1 MASTVETQTVL
12 DGTLRRVVQS
22 AEFQSV
28 LDQIRRGARVV
39 SISGLVPASGRA
51 LVLAALQR
59 ETGKQFALVV
69 PAQRDLEN
77 WQRDIEFWYCAL
89 RGVTQCEDSVAIL
102 PASES
107 DPYAGGSPHAD
118 TLERRALALWRLA
131 RRRESG
137 TGISPVGHA
146 QDARATDF
154 VLLTSRAMARRM
166 VAPHEI
172 VKAGA
177 VLRRDEDFAPEELVD
192 KLIAAG
198 YVRED
203 PVAAV
208 GEFSMRGGILDVWPP
223 GRDAPVR
230 IEFFGDTVDSIREFD
245 PETQLSTTQLN
256 EVEIAPMRE
265 LIVRAADFR
274 EWASDARVR
283 WRDERFARSL
293 RDRTVYADE
302 GETFPGWEWLISLG
316 RENKSCAF
324 DYLKDAVLVIDEP
337 VAVENFLSSAFQTLA
352 DRFTETDAADDLGL
366 RPEELYLTAEELRE
380 LIDVLQRVELRA
392 LGRTTAKLDQELA
405 LDAEPPKISV
415 GKERATKRPLFLF
428 VSEPGA
434 VAMGSNSSFG
444 SHDPVATAR
453 GSDTEIDWRAQS
465 VMRYHGRLAD
475 LARDVID
482 RHRNSAST
490 TLFVMPSRGVA
501 ERVTEILREY
511 EVNARLTSFEDISES
526 ASVDAV
532 VTFGKLSGGFEL
544 VSTRASG
551 VLGTHA
557 SGMPRFVEEHAG
569 GVRTSLVVQVEA
581 DLFDEAAE
589 PAIERRSAA
598 IKREKKRRARAA
610 AFLSDF
616 RDLKVN
622 DFVVHIDHGI
632 ARFGGL
638 VTLNLGPTQTSD
650 KLKLVEH
657 PRGEFMLLYYADDAK
672 LYVPV
677 ERLDLVQRY
686 SSAEG
691 HQPTLDK
698 LGGIGW
704 LKTKA
709 KAKRAMRDM
718 ADELLR
724 LYAERKLVQGHA
736 FPPDA
741 PWQRE
746 FEEGFE
752 YTLTPDQETA
762 IEDVKNDMETATPM
776 DRLLCGDVGYGKTE
790 VAMRAA
796 FKAIMDGKQTAVL
809 TPTTVLAYQH
819 FETFRKRFATFPVKV
834 ELLSRFRSSKEQ
846 KDIVKRVEGGEV
858 DVVIGTHRMLSK
870 DVSFKDLGLVVVDEE
885 QRFGVAHKE
894 RLKQLKKRVDV
905 LTLSAT
911 PIPRT
916 LNMSLSGLRDMS
928 LIETPPSDRLAI
940 QTQVAQSSD
949 AVIKSA
955 IELELS
961 RGGQVFFIH
970 NRVES
975 IETIAALVQRL
986 VPQARI
992 AVGHGKMNEKEME
1005 RVMLDFI
1012 DYKYDVL
1019 VATTIIENGIDIP
1032 RANTIIINRADTYG
1046 LSQLYQLRGRV
1057 GRSNRR
1063 AYAYLLIPA
1072 EQELSPIARRRL
1084 AAIREFSELG
1094 AGFRIAALDLELRG
1108 AGNLL
1113 GGQQSGHMD
1122 ALGFDLYTQML
1133 ERTVSELRG
1142 EQVEDETTVTINLG
1156 VDVAIPETYISDMG
1170 QRLRT
1175 YKRVASARDEDALS
1189 AIRTETEDRYGRIPE
1204 SVDNLFA
1211 YARLRQT
1218 AEDLGVIS
1226 IDRAH
1231 GGIAIKLSEKARVAP
1246 EKLMEIVRVRE
1257 GATFA
1262 PSGVLRLEL
1271 SEDERDQVL
1280 AVARR
1285 VLLQIRSDG

>member
-1 MASTVETQTVL
+1 MTAIAENISALQSLLTGVL
-12 DGTLRRVVQS
+12 ES
-22 AEFQSV
+22 AEFRRV
-28 LDQIRRGARVV
+28 LDQIQRGARVV
-39 SISGLVPASGRA
+39 SISGLVASPARA

-77 WQRDIEFWYCAL
+77 WERDVSFWYSSL
-89 RGVTQCEDSVAIL
+89 RGAKASGEAIAVL
-102 PASES
+102 PAAES
-107 DPYAGGSPHAD
+107 DPYAGGSPHAE

-131 RRRESG
+131 QHRPDLV
-137 TGISPVGHA
+137 I
-146 QDARATDF
+146 
-154 VLLTSRAMARRM
+154 LTSRALARRTI
-166 VAPHEI
+166 APDEI
-172 VKAGA
+172 AKAGA
-177 VLRRDEDFAPEELVD
+177 MLRRDEDTAPEELVE
-192 KLIAAG
+192 KLFAAG

-203 PVAAV
+203 PVGAV

-223 GRDAPVR
+223 GHSAPAR

-245 PETQLSTTQLN
+245 PETQLSTTQLPQI
-256 EVEIAPMRE
+256 EIAPMRE
-265 LIVRAADFR
+265 VIVTARDFR
-274 EWASDARVR
+274 EWASHARMR

-293 RDRTVYADE
+293 RDRTVFADE
-302 GETFPGWEWLISLG
+302 GEEFPGWEWLISLI
-316 RENKSCAF
+316 REQHATVF
-324 DYLKDAVLVIDEP
+324 DYMKDAVLVIDEP
-337 VAVENFLSSAFQTLA
+337 VAVEEFLATAFQTVEQ
-352 DRFTETDAADDLGL
+352 RFAETDAADDLGL
-366 RPEELYLTAEELRE
+366 RPDELYLTADELRSQ
-380 LIDVLQRVELRA
+380 IDRRQRAEMRA
-392 LGRTTAKLDQELA
+392 LGRTTTKFDQEIA

-415 GKERATKRPLFLF
+415 GKERAKKQPLFLF
-428 VSEPGA
+428 PHENLSLRLDAGLVPPGRTSA
-434 VAMGSNSSFG
+434 SSKRNG
-444 SHDPVATAR
+444 
-453 GSDTEIDWRAQS
+453 GELGEIEWKAQS
-465 VMRYHGRLAD
+465 VMRYHGRLPD

-482 RHRNSAST
+482 RRANFKAT

-501 ERVTEILREY
+501 ERVAEILRDY
-511 EVNARLTSFEDISES
+511 EVNARLTAFEDTSES
-526 ASVDAV
+526 PAVDAV
-532 VTFGKLSGGFEL
+532 VTFGKLSNGFEL
-544 VSTRASG
+544 PSARLIV
-551 VLGTHA
+551 H
-557 SGMPRFVEEHAG
+557 
-569 GVRTSLVVQVEA
+569 VEA

-589 PAIERRSAA
+589 PALERRVTA

-616 RDLKVN
+616 RDLKV
-622 DFVVHIDHGI
+622 DDYVVHIDHGI

-638 VTLNLGPTQTSD
+638 VTLDLGPAQPSPAIAAP
-650 KLKLVEH
+650 K
-657 PRGEFMLLYYADDAK
+657 RGEFMLLYYADDAK

-704 LKTKA
+704 QKTKA

-724 LYAERKLVQGHA
+724 LYAERKLVQGHS
-736 FPPDA
+736 FPQDA

-752 YTLTPDQETA
+752 YALTPDQETA
-762 IEDVKNDMETATPM
+762 IEDVKTDMQTPTPM

-796 FKAIMDGKQTAVL
+796 FKAVMDGKQAAVL

-819 FETFRKRFATFPVKV
+819 FETFRQRFAPFPVKI
-834 ELLSRFRSSKEQ
+834 ELLSRFRSTKEQ
-846 KDIVKRVEGGEV
+846 KDVVKRVEGGEV

-870 DVSFKDLGLVVVDEE
+870 DVSFRDLGLVVVDEE

-940 QTQVAQSSD
+940 QTQVVQSSD
-949 AVIKSA
+949 VVIKSA
-955 IELELS
+955 IELELA
-961 RGGQVFFIH
+961 RGGQIFFIH

-975 IETIAALVQRL
+975 IETIAALVKRL

-1012 DYKYDVL
+1012 AYKYDVL

-1032 RANTIIINRADTYG
+1032 RANTIIINRADNYG

-1084 AAIREFSELG
+1084 AAIREFSDLG

-1108 AGNLL
+1108 AGNML
-1113 GGQQSGHMD
+1113 GGEQSGHMD
-1122 ALGFDLYTQML
+1122 APGFDLYTQML
-1133 ERTVSELRG
+1133 ERTVAELRG
-1142 EQVEDETTVTINLG
+1142 EQVEDEPTVSINLG
-1156 VDVAIPETYISDMG
+1156 ADVAIPESYIADMG

-1175 YKRVASARDEDALS
+1175 YKRVSSARDEEALA
-1189 AIRTETEDRYGRIPE
+1189 AIRAETEDRYGRIPE
-1204 SVDNLFA
+1204 PVENLFD

-1218 AEDLGVIS
+1218 AEIVGIVS
-1226 IDRAH
+1226 IDRIRE
-1231 GGIAIKLSEKARVAP
+1231 GIAIKLAEKARVAP
-1246 EKLMEIVRVRE
+1246 EKLMELIRARE
-1257 GATFA
+1257 GASFA

-1271 SEDERDQVL
+1271 SDDEKDHVL
-1280 AVARR
+1280 KVARR
-1285 VLLQIRSDG
+1285 VLLQVRADG

>member
-1 MASTVETQTVL
+1 MTTGLTTSSTLQATLQPVL
-12 DGTLRRVVQS
+12 DST
-22 AEFQSV
+22 EFRTV
-28 LDQIRRGARVV
+28 LDQIRRGARVM
-39 SISGLVPASGRA
+39 SISGLVAAPARA

-59 ETGKQFALVV
+59 ETAKQFALVV

-77 WQRDIEFWYCAL
+77 WQRDIDFWYCAL
-89 RGVTQCEDSVAIL
+89 RGVSRCEDSVAIL

-131 RRRESG
+131 R
-137 TGISPVGHA
+137 TQPH
-146 QDARATDF
+146 F
-154 VLLTSRAMARRM
+154 VLLTARAMARRM
-166 VAPHEI
+166 VIPDEI

-177 VLRRDEDFAPEELVD
+177 LLRRDEDFAPEELVD

-208 GEFSMRGGILDVWPP
+208 GELSMRGGILDVWPP

-230 IEFFGDTVDSIREFD
+230 IEFFGDTVDSLREFD
-245 PETQLSTTQLN
+245 PETQLSTTQLQQ
-256 EVEIAPMRE
+256 VEIAPMRE

-274 EWASDARVR
+274 EWASHARMR
-283 WRDERFARSL
+283 WGAERFMRSL

-302 GETFPGWEWLISLG
+302 GEAFPGWEWLISLG
-316 RENKSCAF
+316 RENTACAF
-324 DYLKDAVLVIDEP
+324 DYLRDAVLVIDEP
-337 VAVENFLSSAFQTLA
+337 VGVENYLSSAFQTLT
-352 DRFTETDAADDLGL
+352 DRFAENDAADDLGL
-366 RPEELYLTAEELRE
+366 RPEELYLTAEELRAR
-380 LIDVLQRVELRA
+380 IDALQRVELRA
-392 LGRTTAKLDQELA
+392 LGRTMAKLDQEFA
-405 LDAEPPKISV
+405 LDAEAPKLSV
-415 GKERATKRPLFLF
+415 GKERAPKRPLFLF
-428 VSEPGA
+428 PHDDGGQRPPLNKYDRLESGLVPTGRPSAASKQDE
-434 VAMGSNSSFG
+434 NS
-444 SHDPVATAR
+444 
-453 GSDTEIDWRAQS
+453 EIDWRAQS
-465 VMRYHGRLAD
+465 VMRYHGRLPD
-475 LARDVID
+475 LARDVVN
-482 RHRNSAST
+482 RHANSATT

-511 EVNARLTSFEDISES
+511 EVNARLSSFEDISES
-526 ASVDAV
+526 ASPDAV
-532 VTFGKLSGGFEL
+532 ITFGKLSGGFEL
-544 VSTRASG
+544 SSA
-551 VLGTHA
+551 H
-557 SGMPRFVEEHAG
+557 
-569 GVRTSLVVQVEA
+569 LVVHVEA

-616 RDLKVN
+616 RDLKVG

-638 VTLNLGPTQTSD
+638 VTLDLGPSQTSGVVVAP
-650 KLKLVEH
+650 K
-657 PRGEFMLLYYADDAK
+657 RGEFMLLYYADEAK

-704 LKTKA
+704 QKTKA

-762 IEDVKNDMETATPM
+762 IDDVKNDMETATPM

-834 ELLSRFRSSKEQ
+834 ELLSRFRSAKEQ
-846 KDIVKRVEGGEV
+846 KDVVKRVEGGEV

-940 QTQVAQSSD
+940 QTQVVQSSD

-955 IELELS
+955 IELELA

-1113 GGQQSGHMD
+1113 GGEQSGHMD

-1142 EQVEDETTVTINLG
+1142 EHVEDETSITINLG
-1156 VDVAIPETYISDMG
+1156 INVAIPETYISDMG

-1175 YKRVASARDEDALS
+1175 YKRVSSARDEDALS

-1204 SVDNLFA
+1204 SVDDLFA

-1218 AEDLGVIS
+1218 AEEVGVIS
-1226 IDRAH
+1226 IDRAP
-1231 GGIAIKLSEKARVAP
+1231 GGIAIKLSERARVAP
-1246 EKLMEIVRVRE
+1246 ENLMEMVRGRD
-1257 GATFA
+1257 GASFT

-1271 SEDERDQVL
+1271 SDDERVEVL